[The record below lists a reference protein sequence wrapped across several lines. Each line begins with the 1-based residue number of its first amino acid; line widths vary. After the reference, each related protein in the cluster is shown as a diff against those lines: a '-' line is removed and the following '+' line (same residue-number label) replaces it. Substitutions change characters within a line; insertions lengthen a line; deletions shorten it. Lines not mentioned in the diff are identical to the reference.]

1 MSFHQG
7 VDGRIVEGRC
17 RSTPQSPGR
26 VHRTPAGFDGA
37 LLQELTPLSGLDH
50 RQIGERRWRY
60 RPH

>member
-7 VDGRIVEGRC
+7 VDGRIVEVPVH
-17 RSTPQSPGR
+17 PQSPGR

-37 LLQELTPLSGLDH
+37 LLPELTPLSGLDH